1 MTLTRVTVWLRGSS
15 VPYLALLMTALM
27 AAAWANYLADRGDPA
42 GFSVKGQAPG
52 IYLPILA
59 FPIVILAW
67 LLYRAAHA
75 RDIWITVFLALLLV
89 AWPVHVVIALSHG
102 DQLAHTVWIYGPLLL
117 MILIKPPS
125 PTDALAVVMW
135 FAWVAGGILI
145 VTRLLEMLGVVPVF
159 ALDPEIIEWE
169 RGQYWM
175 PLNDLLGF
183 EGRWPGP
190 FGFNSKTGFVGALL
204 VIIALARWRPR
215 NAILLLIGVVTLLV
229 TASRGSLLAAACG
242 LGVLATFTRWG
253 WLGRIP
259 VWVRLAAA
267 SAGALIVALWVLRSP
282 TGLTGRNSWIWP
294 AFIDLWQ
301 TSPWIGVGQVGI
313 LADPEASVPMEAH
326 NLYLQELTR
335 FGIVG
340 LIVQY
345 LPLILGLGLAVVAA
359 WRGRVWPL
367 AILVSFG
374 VASLT
379 EVFMDGWLMPSTYV
393 LLLILAVA
401 ATRERRAQ
409 EPVPLAPARPR
420 APVDALG
427 P

>member
-1 MTLTRVTVWLRGSS
+1 
-15 VPYLALLMTALM
+15 MTALM
-27 AAAWANYLADRGDPA
+27 VAAWVNYLADRGDPA
-42 GFSVKGQAPG
+42 DFLLKGQAPG
-52 IYLPILA
+52 IFVPILA
-59 FPIVILAW
+59 CPAVFIVW
-67 LLYRAAHA
+67 LLYRAARV
-75 RDIWITVFLALLLV
+75 RDNWITVFLAILLL

-102 DQLAHTVWIYGPLLL
+102 DQLAHTVWIYVPLLL
-117 MILIKPPS
+117 MIALKPPE
-125 PTDALAVVMW
+125 PVEALAVVQW
-135 FAWVAGGILI
+135 FAWLACGIL
-145 VTRLLEMLGVVPVF
+145 VATRLLELLGVVPVF

-190 FGFNSKTGFVGALL
+190 FGFNSKTGFIGALL
-204 VIIALARWRPR
+204 VIISLARWRPR

-229 TASRGSLLAAACG
+229 TASRGSFLAAACG
-242 LGVLATFTRWG
+242 IAVLATFTRWG

-259 VWVRLAAA
+259 VLVRVLAA
-267 SAGALIVALWVLRSP
+267 GAAALGVALWVLWSP

-294 AFIDLWQ
+294 AFFDLWQ

-345 LPLILGLGLAVVAA
+345 LPLLLGLGLAVVAA
-359 WRGRVWPL
+359 WRGRAWPL

-401 ATRERRAQ
+401 ATRGKHQDGRSGQLGRM
-409 EPVPLAPARPR
+409 APDHVRPS
-420 APVDALG
+420 
-427 P
+427 